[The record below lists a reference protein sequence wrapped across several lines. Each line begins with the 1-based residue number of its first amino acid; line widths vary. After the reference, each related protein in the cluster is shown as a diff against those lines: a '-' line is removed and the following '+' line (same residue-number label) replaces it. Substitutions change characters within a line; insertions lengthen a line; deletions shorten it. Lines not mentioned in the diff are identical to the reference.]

1 VTLYTLIVRAMLSL
15 AFLGGYGGVLWIVL
29 QPGADFSPSA
39 EKLAT
44 FILGALTTAIVSIVG
59 FWFRDEDAQK

>member
-29 QPGADFSPSA
+29 QPGADFTPAA